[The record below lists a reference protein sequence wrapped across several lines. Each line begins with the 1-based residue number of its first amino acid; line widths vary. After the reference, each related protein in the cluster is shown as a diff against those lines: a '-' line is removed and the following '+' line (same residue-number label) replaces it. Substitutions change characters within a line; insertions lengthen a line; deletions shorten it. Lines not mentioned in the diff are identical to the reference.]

1 MIVAGS
7 VVISFEKIKLG
18 IKGVK
23 VVVLVIFLVLII
35 IGWNKPESVISR
47 NLNL

>member
-18 IKGVK
+18 IKGVA
-23 VVVLVIFLVLII
+23 VVVLTIFCLP
-35 IGWNKPESVISR
+35 KVISR
-47 NLNL
+47 H

>member
-18 IKGVK
+18 IKGVEVAAFGYLLFAK
-23 VVVLVIFLVLII
+23 SNTPPLEQKARLR
-35 IGWNKPESVISR
+35 K
-47 NLNL
+47 